1 MRRRSKVALVV
12 VGVVVI
18 VALLVAA
25 FAAVELNDL
34 YSSASSVKGSGGN
47 ASTIGSNGLMLS
59 VSTNATQIKVGQS
72 LRVKVSVFNTLSQV
86 NNVTASDDWPF
97 RGIFL
102 SLWPDCFYT
111 DDSATNSYSTPTQV
125 VVLMG
130 DYTIA
135 NMSSV
140 AKVDFEFDICHEGVD
155 IKNVIFGGDGSQANV
170 TGIGYAANDTEGPF
184 QASNS
189 FTTNGYWDLPAN
201 SHRSTPVLIDY
212 PIDSLGQQAALW
224 PTTTPFSP
232 GVYTV
237 GVADE
242 WGQAVILHFTVTS

>member
-97 RGIFL
+97 RG
-102 SLWPDCFYT
+102 
-111 DDSATNSYSTPTQV
+111 
-125 VVLMG
+125 
-130 DYTIA
+130 
-135 NMSSV
+135 
-140 AKVDFEFDICHEGVD
+140 
-155 IKNVIFGGDGSQANV
+155 
-170 TGIGYAANDTEGPF
+170 
-184 QASNS
+184 
-189 FTTNGYWDLPAN
+189 
-201 SHRSTPVLIDY
+201 
-212 PIDSLGQQAALW
+212 
-224 PTTTPFSP
+224 
-232 GVYTV
+232 
-237 GVADE
+237 
-242 WGQAVILHFTVTS
+242 